1 LFSIHHNRT
10 EVTLG
15 GDSFWLDIFLDISER
30 KYMEGELQKIREELE
45 QRVEERTAKLQE
57 TNDALMNEIAER
69 GKAESEL
76 FKFYWAVQ
84 QNPVMIILTD
94 NQGTVEY
101 VNPQFCEMTGYK
113 FSEVIGQPIF
123 QLTGVNRDSEQF
135 KKFLSALMRKIS
147 WRGQHKTFKK
157 DGEAFWVE
165 TIVSPVVNYEGEI
178 KNYVAVQEDI
188 TPRKKTEEQMV
199 IAKEKAEEAD
209 KLKSSIFANMSHE
222 FRTPLI
228 SILGFSRLLSEEVED
243 SDFRMMSDNIF
254 SAGNRLLRT
263 LNNVLFLA
271 QLDTIQANYTFVK
284 LDINEYIKKVVDSFR
299 QNAEEKQLA
308 VIDELSS
315 EPLFIDSPVE
325 FPEMLVSQLI
335 DNAVKFTKQGHIGVR
350 SHAGHAKNGSKIV
363 IIEVFDT
370 GIGISPDFQNT
381 IFQPFQ
387 QASIGYSRT
396 FEGSGLG
403 LSVTMRVLDLLG
415 GTLDVQSKVG
425 EGTRFIISIPA
436 FPEEH

>member
-1 LFSIHHNRT
+1 
-10 EVTLG
+10 
-15 GDSFWLDIFLDISER
+15 
-30 KYMEGELQKIREELE
+30 MEGELQKIREELE